1 MDKYKHDH
9 SVIKLL
15 QITSIISFVLC
26 IVFIV
31 LLILSRNSDIQ
42 LWYSRYLEYLASA
55 GYKVEHM
62 AEKFSVLLVV
72 IFLYA
77 FKAVFPIYLYP
88 VSALGAVTSA
98 VFP

>member
-42 LWYSRYLEYLASA
+42 L
-55 GYKVEHM
+55 
-62 AEKFSVLLVV
+62 
-72 IFLYA
+72 
-77 FKAVFPIYLYP
+77 
-88 VSALGAVTSA
+88 
-98 VFP
+98 

>member
-1 MDKYKHDH
+1 MDKYKRDH

-15 QITSIISFVLC
+15 QIVSAISFILC
-26 IVFIV
+26 VVFII

-55 GYKVEHM
+55 EYKVEHM
-62 AEKFSVLLVV
+62 SEKFSVFLIV

-77 FKAVFPIYLYP
+77 FKADRKSV
-88 VSALGAVTSA
+88 V
-98 VFP
+98 